1 MTSKVIASH
10 KSSSNFSVNPTL
22 PLLDGHSPSCSLFPS
37 FSLTLSLYIPLYLPL
52 LLYAKNN
59 LHTAKC
65 FLICFLVRPLIKLY
79 FAVWEISQGIKGKI
93 FSFSLS
99 SPFHS
104 LSIYISLSLFLY
116 PSPFHLSLPLSI
128 PFTSLS
134 FSYLPLSL
142 SFYLS
147 FSLFSVS
154 FSLAYLMDVFVIV
167 HNIKYDLKGNMR
179 PLFSCLILKI
189 LDLLIKLQP

>member
-116 PSPFHLSLPLSI
+116 PSPFHLSLFLLS
-128 PFTSLS
+128 PSLS
-134 FSYLPLSL
+134 LLLSFFLSL
-142 SFYLS
+142 LCVFLS
-147 FSLFSVS
+147 GVS
-154 FSLAYLMDVFVIV
+154 NGRFRHCS
-167 HNIKYDLKGNMR
+167 
-179 PLFSCLILKI
+179 
-189 LDLLIKLQP
+189 